1 MNVPSIYDRVEVV
14 VTDMKGIQHFSA
26 MIDNTTQYEL
36 PLEGLAA
43 GVYHVCIHYGLSN
56 ECTRVIV
63 IE

>member
-43 GVYHVCIHYGLSN
+43 GVLPCLYSLRPQQMSAPVW
-56 ECTRVIV
+56 
-63 IE
+63 